1 MRLSSTSHSPSL
13 LPSPPPHLPPAAAA
27 AALRRAR
34 TPQCK
39 DCSSITFGARQGLAN
54 FSDGYIV
61 QLDSLLAQASPHVSN
76 SALPLMS
83 AAAAPL
89 SLSWSQ
95 PPTPSPSHSASGS
108 EAAGSSLL
116 TGTPAAA
123 SSSDMLAWLVATLA
137 GQPQTPSATM
147 GERVFIGNGLP
158 ALPKKLLTKIRNWEY
173 VELADLLP
181 APHSA
186 GDPYGNGPPAARF
199 PLFPGCEVVRHKR
212 RQITSISQWTQA
224 LTIYTAALVSVHPS
238 ATLELLAYMLTI
250 IRASQQYDGLCWRSY
265 DTNYRIAAAA
275 SGNRSWSKLD
285 TDLFTRFFTGR
296 ARTVNPCTVC
306 DALTHTSNRLPRSTC
321 PTEKGRNQTGH
332 WTSPETEAPIR

>member
-1 MRLSSTSHSPSL
+1 MPTAAASSA
-13 LPSPPPHLPPAAAA
+13 PAAATGTGA
-27 AALRRAR
+27 SLGAMPA
-34 TPQCK
+34 
-39 DCSSITFGARQGLAN
+39 SI
-54 FSDGYIV
+54 
-61 QLDSLLAQASPHVSN
+61 P
-76 SALPLMS
+76 ALPLLS

-137 GQPQTPSATM
+137 GQPQTPSGTM

-173 VELADLLP
+173 IELADLLP

-224 LTIYTAALVSVHPS
+224 FTIYTAALVSVHLS

-306 DALTHTSNRLPRSTC
+306 DALTHTSTDC
-321 PTEKGRNQTGH
+321 P
-332 WTSPETEAPIR
+332 EAPAQPKRDETRPVTGPHPKRRRPFAKTWAADVCAEFNSKGVCSFGARCRYRHVCGECSGSHAARSCPSKA